1 MPEHNCEVFDMYQE
15 GRYFSVR
22 CRVCYKPALWYDLHS
37 VGGGLAFQFLDI
49 CETFDSRD
57 AMYLT
62 REEAVKLR
70 MKIFSRTV
78 EKGMRAYQESISK

>member
-37 VGGGLAFQFLDI
+37 VGGGLAFQFLNISDRYRHGQ
-49 CETFDSRD
+49 S
-57 AMYLT
+57 
-62 REEAVKLR
+62 
-70 MKIFSRTV
+70 
-78 EKGMRAYQESISK
+78 SIRVDGTDDQTQLLWTAALCYIWS